1 MKYILYRS
9 LGDLDKAV
17 KKHERVAVE
26 TGKNI
31 DDVTDALVKAA
42 ADDLAG
48 MPEYERC
55 ETAAY
60 APEPVKDFRKVRRY
74 QYEMTA
80 QHGLVG
86 QQPRELGW
94 NGEIGRPAVLVEIDS
109 VPRPHQ
115 RVERPR
121 GRATGRGLDQ
131 GRGRADGAH
140 GGDA

>member
-17 KKHERVAVE
+17 KKHELVAVE

-60 APEPVKDFRKVRRY
+60 APSRSKIFGRY
-74 QYEMTA
+74 
-80 QHGLVG
+80 
-86 QQPRELGW
+86 
-94 NGEIGRPAVLVEIDS
+94 
-109 VPRPHQ
+109 
-115 RVERPR
+115 
-121 GRATGRGLDQ
+121 
-131 GRGRADGAH
+131 GAISMR
-140 GGDA
+140 